1 MYVTE
6 FCRSSAA
13 LRAHGNARNKI
24 VRPVL
29 LHNASMVCKKS
40 VELRLIPRDQA
51 ELHCHIWRMKLLMYT
66 HTSKEEELIRVLFS
80 VHSKR
85 EPAR

>member
-6 FCRSSAA
+6 LCGTSVT

-29 LHNASMVCKKS
+29 LRNASMVYDKS

-51 ELHCHIWRMKLLMYT
+51 ELHCHNWRMKLLMYT

>member
-1 MYVTE
+1 MYVTKL
-6 FCRSSAA
+6 CRSSAA
-13 LRAHGNARNKI
+13 LWAHGNARNKI

-29 LHNASMVCKKS
+29 LHNALMVCKKS
-40 VELRLIPRDQA
+40 VEPRLIPRDQA

>member
-1 MYVTE
+1 MCVTE
-6 FCRSSAA
+6 LCIGSAA
-13 LRAHGNARNKI
+13 LWAHGNARNKI

-29 LHNASMVCKKS
+29 LRNASMVYDKS
-40 VELRLIPRDQA
+40 VELRLIPRDQT